1 MANTYT
7 AYEVIG
13 KKEDVSDIIT
23 NISPTTTPFQSMIG
37 KESVSNVLFQW
48 QEDTL
53 ASAAANAQYDGFDA
67 SEVAASPT
75 TVRTSYTQ
83 ILAKAIKVAT
93 TTDSINRYG
102 RAKET
107 AYQLSKRAAELK
119 RDLEY
124 VLLNKQAGG
133 AGNLNN
139 LTLTSIGNS
148 ANVAADAART
158 MKSFQAQVDSTTYTA
173 LLTKTGGT
181 TTAMTETHLNT
192 VLAALFANGA
202 DPKYLMIP
210 PGEALNIASY
220 ASASGRYRFADN
232 AEADA
237 SRRIVNVI
245 DLYVSPFGE
254 VKVILNRF
262 QASDDHL
269 VFDPDMWK
277 LAVLR
282 PWTREPL
289 AKIGD
294 AERHLLVGEYSLK
307 HKHYGASGIIR
318 KSA

>member
-67 SEVAASPT
+67 SEVAAVPT

-148 ANVAADAART
+148 ANVTADAART

-294 AERHLLVGEYSLK
+294 AERHLLVGR
-307 HKHYGASGIIR
+307 HICPAGQ
-318 KSA
+318 

>member
-1 MANTYT
+1 
-7 AYEVIG
+7 
-13 KKEDVSDIIT
+13 
-23 NISPTTTPFQSMIG
+23 MIG
-37 KESVSNVLFQW
+37 KESVNNVLFQY

-67 SEVAASPT
+67 TEVAAVPT
-75 TVRTSYTQ
+75 VVRTGFTQ

-93 TTDSINRYG
+93 TTDKISTYG

-107 AYQLSKRAAELK
+107 AYQLSKRSAELK

-133 AGNLNN
+133 AGTLNN
-139 LTLTSIGNS
+139 VTLTSLGNS
-148 ANVAADAART
+148 ANVASDAART
-158 MKSFQAQVDSTTYTA
+158 MKSFQAQVDSSTYSA

-181 TTAMTETHLNT
+181 STAMSEANLNT
-192 VLAALFANGA
+192 VLQTLFNNGA

-220 ASASGRYRFADN
+220 AQASGRYRFADN
-232 AEADA
+232 ADADA
-237 SRRIVNVI
+237 ARRVVNVI

-254 VKVILNRF
+254 IKVILNRF
-262 QASDDHL
+262 QAADDHL
-269 VFDPDMWK
+269 VFDPSMWS

-294 AERHLLVGEYSLK
+294 SERHLLVGEYGLK

-318 KSA
+318 KAA

>member
-7 AYEVIG
+7 VYEVIG

-37 KESVSNVLFQW
+37 KESVSNVLYQW

-53 ASAAANAQYDGFDA
+53 ANAAANAQYDGFDA
-67 SEVAASPT
+67 AEIAAVPT
-75 TVRTSYTQ
+75 TIRTSYTQ

-93 TTDSINRYG
+93 TTDKVSMYG

-124 VLLNKQAGG
+124 VMLNKQAGG

-139 LTLTSIGNS
+139 VTLTSIGNS
-148 ANVAADAART
+148 ASVTSDSART
-158 MKSFQAQVDSTTYTA
+158 MKSFQAQVDSSTYAA

-181 TTAMTETHLNT
+181 STAMTETHLNT
-192 VLAALFANGA
+192 VLQQLFTNGA

-210 PGEALNIASY
+210 PGEALNIA
-220 ASASGRYRFADN
+220 AFATATGRYRFADN
-232 AEADA
+232 ADADA
-237 SRRIVNVI
+237 ARRVVNVV
-245 DLYVSPFGE
+245 DLYVSPYGE
-254 VKVILNRF
+254 IKVILNRF
-262 QASDDHL
+262 QDAADHL

-277 LAVLR
+277 QTVLR

-289 AKIGD
+289 AKVGD

-318 KSA
+318 KAA